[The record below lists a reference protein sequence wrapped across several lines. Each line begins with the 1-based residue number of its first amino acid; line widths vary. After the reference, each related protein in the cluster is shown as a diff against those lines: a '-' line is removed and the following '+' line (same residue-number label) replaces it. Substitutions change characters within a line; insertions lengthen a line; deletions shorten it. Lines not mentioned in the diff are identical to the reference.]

1 MPCGMPE
8 EAQKARAAGLPFRS
22 RVGTPT
28 DDDVGPSLR
37 IVASDRFKGEVI
49 RLDRAIRLAPK

>member
-1 MPCGMPE
+1 MPE
-8 EAQKARAAGLPFRS
+8 EAPKARAAGLPFPG

-28 DDDVGPSLR
+28 DDDDRPALR
-37 IVASDRFKGEVI
+37 IVGNDRFNGEVI